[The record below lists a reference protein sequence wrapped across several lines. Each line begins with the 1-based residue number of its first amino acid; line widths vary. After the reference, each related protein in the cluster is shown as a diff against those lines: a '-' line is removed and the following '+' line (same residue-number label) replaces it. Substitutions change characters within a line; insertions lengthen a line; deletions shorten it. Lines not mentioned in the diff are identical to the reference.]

1 MGIKTVAQ
9 IAREYSVHP
18 VQVSQW
24 KTVIRE
30 RLPDLFESGSK
41 AMERQEK
48 LVADLHQKIGEL
60 TVDRPPVQIEGFDT
74 GIMGK
79 PP

>member
-9 IAREYSVHP
+9 SARECSVHP
-18 VQVSQW
+18 LHVSQW
-24 KTVIRE
+24 RTVLRE

-41 AMERQEK
+41 AMEGQEK

-60 TVDRPPVQIEGFDT
+60 TVDLDFLKKKSKQLGL
-74 GIMGK
+74 
-79 PP
+79 